1 MTSQAANIPILKAE
15 ATVLPPAV
23 LENLAARFRPGGL
36 FLVVLRQDGSV
47 AYHDPG
53 AGVFFERYVFPLLKA
68 SDPTGRALRERFDAL
83 AAAAAG
89 AGAGS
94 GTGSGAGAGHPNVNV
109 GGGSSGAAAGATAS
123 ASPPGVA
130 VWELPG
136 VSFAAF
142 AHVEKRQAQGF
153 ILLAAKAAFF
163 SLGED
168 VLRACGQF
176 GLDGLWLLKQSEEL
190 PAYGEEAIRR
200 QGRLLSS
207 TLRDQVR
214 LSGLENELNSLSGQ
228 LANTYEEL
236 SLIYQ
241 VSSGMKINRRAS
253 DFFKQACLDVLEVM
267 NVRGMGVTLNAD
279 ISNRPEPALY
289 GPMNLD
295 QADVARLAEELTAM
309 LWELKGPLLI
319 NDLSADRTFHWLGSH
334 ARQLLAVPLQRQD
347 QVLGCLFALDKED
360 GEFDSVDTKLLNSI
374 ANESA
379 IYLENAM
386 LFEDVHG
393 LMMGLLHSLTSAVDA
408 KDAYTCGHSERVAL
422 VSRHLAQQMSLSE
435 KDVEQIYM
443 AGLLHDVG
451 KIGVPE
457 AVLQKTGKLTVE
469 EFEQMKRHPQIGA
482 RILQDIKQVR
492 EIVPGVLHHHERY
505 DGKGYPSGLAGEKI
519 PLMGR
524 IICLAD
530 CFDAMTSNRTY
541 RKALPLEV
549 ALTEIRRCSGTQ
561 FDPRLA
567 EFFLMTGP
575 DGFRELLRDHQLK
588 SKKLRELQE
597 SLRTKWE

>member
-1 MTSQAANIPILKAE
+1 MTQQSVNIPTLKPE

-36 FLVVLRQDGSV
+36 FLAVLRLDGSV

-53 AGVFFERYVFPLLKA
+53 AGVFFHRYVLPLLTSPELA
-68 SDPTGRALRERFDAL
+68 DRDPRQRIEAMTQSAG
-83 AAAAAG
+83 AAATSGQAPAVG
-89 AGAGS
+89 AGA
-94 GTGSGAGAGHPNVNV
+94 
-109 GGGSSGAAAGATAS
+109 AA
-123 ASPPGVA
+123 VA

-136 VSFAAF
+136 VALAAF
-142 AHVEKRQAQGF
+142 PYVEKRQAQG
-153 ILLAAKAAFF
+153 IIILAARSNAFA
-163 SLGED
+163 LVED
-168 VLRACGQF
+168 VLRVCGRL
-176 GLDGLWLLKQSEEL
+176 GLDAQWLEAQAEEL

-200 QGRLLSS
+200 QGRLLAG

-214 LSGLENELNSLSGQ
+214 LTGLENELHSLSGE
-228 LANTYEEL
+228 LTNTYEEL

-253 DFFKQACLDVLEVM
+253 DFFRQACLDVREVM
-267 NVRGMGVTLNAD
+267 NVRGMGFSLNAD
-279 ISNRPEPALY
+279 ISNRPDPALH
-289 GPMNLD
+289 GPMTLP
-295 QADVARLAEELTAM
+295 QPEVARLAEELTAM
-309 LWELKGPLLI
+309 LWERKGPLLI
-319 NDLSADRTFHWLGSH
+319 NDLSADKTFAWLAEH
-334 ARQLLAVPLQRQD
+334 ARQLLAVPLQRQE
-347 QVLGCLFALDKED
+347 QVLGCLFALDKQD

-422 VSRHLAQQMSLSE
+422 VSRHLAQQMGLNE

-457 AVLQKTGKLTVE
+457 AVLQKTGKLTPE

-505 DGKGYPSGLAGEKI
+505 DGKGYPVGLAGEKI

-561 FDPRLA
+561 FDPRLT
-567 EFFLMTGP
+567 EYFLLTGP
-575 DGFRELLRDHQLK
+575 DGFRELLRDHQHK

>member
-1 MTSQAANIPILKAE
+1 MTNDAGNIPALAPE
-15 ATVLPPAV
+15 PTVLPPAV

-36 FLVVLRQDGSV
+36 FLVVIRPDGTV
-47 AYHDPG
+47 AYHDPE
-53 AGVFFERYVFPLLKA
+53 AGPFFERYLLPLLQARDTAGKTLR
-68 SDPTGRALRERFDAL
+68 DRVEALAL
-83 AAAAAG
+83 AATA
-89 AGAGS
+89 
-94 GTGSGAGAGHPNVNV
+94 
-109 GGGSSGAAAGATAS
+109 AS
-123 ASPPGVA
+123 ASAAATSAPPA
-130 VWELPG
+130 SAQSNPAATLWHLPG
-136 VSFAAF
+136 TLLAAF
-142 AHVEKRQAQGF
+142 PHAEKRQSQGV
-153 ILLAAKAAFF
+153 IVLAAKSNAFG
-163 SLGED
+163 LGED
-168 VLRACGQF
+168 VLRACSQLGIDGQ
-176 GLDGLWLLKQSEEL
+176 WLFSQSEEL
-190 PAYGEEAIRR
+190 PAYGEEAMRR
-200 QGRLLSS
+200 QGRLLAS

-214 LSGLENELNSLSGQ
+214 LTGLENELNSLSGQ

-253 DFFKQACLDVLEVM
+253 DFFRQACLDVLEVM
-267 NVRGMGVTLNAD
+267 NVRGMGVTLNVE

-289 GPMNLD
+289 GSMKLP
-295 QADVARLAEELTAM
+295 QQKVARLAEELTAM

-319 NDLSADRTFHWLGSH
+319 NELSADRTFHWLGHH
-334 ARQLLAVPLQRQD
+334 AQRLLAVPLQRQD
-347 QVLGCLFALDKED
+347 QILGCLFALDKEE

-422 VSRHLAQQMSLSE
+422 VSRHLAQQMGLTDR
-435 KDVEQIYM
+435 DVEQVYM

-482 RILQDIKQVR
+482 RILQDIKQMR
-492 EIVPGVLHHHERY
+492 EIIPGVLHHHERY

-524 IICLAD
+524 IICLSD

-561 FDPRLA
+561 FDPRLT
-567 EFFLMTGP
+567 EHFLMTGP
-575 DGFRELLRDHQLK
+575 EGFRELLRDHQQK
-588 SKKLRELQE
+588 SKKIRELQE
-597 SLRTKWE
+597 SLRTKFD